1 MPASLVRAGRLLPAI
16 SVSLI
21 LGARLGALKAA
32 GLNGTAPPHA
42 AEFRQLISTLT
53 DNWTWLVAT
62 GMGLVLILLGGMMV
76 FGDIRA
82 PERLFR
88 VAGGVMVIL
97 IVIPAVLA

>member
-21 LGARLGALKAA
+21 LGARLAALKAA

-42 AEFRQLISTLT
+42 AEFRQLIGTLT

-97 IVIPAVLA
+97 VVIPAVLA